1 MSGNGAAFT
10 VTVVEADMLP
20 PAPVH
25 VSVYVV
31 VPVAEGVSAV
41 EPLIAWLPDHAPDAV
56 HEVAFVELHVSV
68 VVAPSVMVEG
78 VAAMVTVGC
87 GTDAGL
93 TVTVAI
99 PVILV
104 YPGIVDAAVIVAVV
118 TAAIVAEEVN
128 TPPVVIVPALVGLTD
143 QVTAWLGLFCPTT
156 VAENDWLPPAVTVA
170 VDGLTVT
177 EVTVVVVPPPVL
189 PAELPPQPTRVTM
202 VATMPRQNSLDA

>member
-68 VVAPSVMVEG
+68 VVAPS
-78 VAAMVTVGC
+78 VTVGC